1 MLINRGGIMNKKE
14 LEKLIST
21 LKIEK
26 SEYWILSSASL
37 KRNI

>member
-1 MLINRGGIMNKKE
+1 MLINRGGIVNKKE

-26 SEYWILSSASL
+26 PTAVPYRAAVDFTS
-37 KRNI
+37 